1 MLFLAFQV
9 SRSNRKNI
17 AERHWTPRK
26 SQWGKK
32 KSEVAPQDE
41 VKLFKSLFPAR
52 QVMYFNLYI
61 PPDSVLGEQP
71 SDKLPIKLKSIPIH
85 LGFPRHHPALS
96 NALSAAT
103 ES

>member
-1 MLFLAFQV
+1 MRL
-9 SRSNRKNI
+9 SHS
-17 AERHWTPRK
+17 
-26 SQWGKK
+26 
-32 KSEVAPQDE
+32 
-41 VKLFKSLFPAR
+41 KLFSAR
-52 QVMYFNLYI
+52 QVMYFSLNI

-103 ES
+103 ESSLSYF